1 MLLLHVS
8 TLLLVG
14 AGTDKYWR
22 LLQTHL
28 TEGIIQA
35 DLFFFSLKLVPD
47 VSECL
52 WVFHRGPPVFL
63 LCLLALKLRTV
74 YYHYDYSGLSA
85 LNI

>member
-1 MLLLHVS
+1 MLLLHVT

-28 TEGIIQA
+28 TEGRLQA
-35 DLFFFSLKLVPD
+35 DLFFFLKLGPD
-47 VSECL
+47 VSERL

-74 YYHYDYSGLSA
+74 YYHHD
-85 LNI
+85 

>member
-1 MLLLHVS
+1 MLLLHVT

-28 TEGIIQA
+28 TEGRIQA
-35 DLFFFSLKLVPD
+35 DLGFFLKLVPD

-63 LCLLALKLRTV
+63 FGQWLLNSELFNIIMINL
-74 YYHYDYSGLSA
+74 DYMH
-85 LNI
+85 